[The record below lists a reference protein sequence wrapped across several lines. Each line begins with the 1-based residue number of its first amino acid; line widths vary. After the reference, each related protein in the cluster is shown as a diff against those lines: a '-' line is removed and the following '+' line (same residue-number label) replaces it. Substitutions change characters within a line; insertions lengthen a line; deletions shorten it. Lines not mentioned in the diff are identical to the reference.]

1 MKNLLS
7 QFVAYYEHNEEFQRE
22 MANFQYVIKSGDWVF
37 YKKMLMI
44 IKGVMATDM
53 FSSKYTSLSAEE
65 KDVMQKTYYNIDQ
78 ILTFLLNPIQWMKS
92 KNKYRYS
99 TNPKGKEK
107 K

>member
-1 MKNLLS
+1 MKNLLN
-7 QFVAYYEHNEEFQRE
+7 QFADYYEKNEEFQRE
-22 MANFQYVIKSGDWVF
+22 MANFQYVVKSKDWAF

-53 FSSKYTSLSAEE
+53 FTHKYTSLPAVE

-78 ILTFLLNPIQWMKS
+78 ILTFLLDPIKWMKEKS
-92 KNKYRYS
+92 KWRYL

>member
-1 MKNLLS
+1 MKNLLN
-7 QFVAYYEHNEEFQRE
+7 QFVDYYDNNEEFQRE
-22 MANFQYVIKSGDWVF
+22 MVNFQHAVKSKDWEF

-53 FSSKYTSLSAEE
+53 FTHKYTSLPVEE

-78 ILTFLLNPIQWMKS
+78 ILTFLSDPINWMRKRS
-92 KNKYRYS
+92 KHRYS

>member
-1 MKNLLS
+1 
-7 QFVAYYEHNEEFQRE
+7 
-22 MANFQYVIKSGDWVF
+22 
-37 YKKMLMI
+37 MLMI

-53 FSSKYTSLSAEE
+53 FSSKYTSLPAEE

-78 ILTFLLNPIQWMKS
+78 ILTFLLDPIKWMK
-92 KNKYRYS
+92 NRTKYRYS